1 MNTSKR
7 ISFPVAPG
15 DTIWMLGCIPGKRTT
30 TIPQMVKVKVTFVV
44 ATAEGK
50 YFGVD
55 TGAILRSDDLWFYTE
70 EEAKISS
77 KQINYM
83 LEP

>member
-1 MNTSKR
+1 MKESKR

-15 DTIWMLGCIPGKRTT
+15 DTIWIVGNVPGKRT
-30 TIPQMVKVKVTFVV
+30 TIPQMVKVTFVM

-50 YFGVD
+50 YLGVD

-77 KQINYM
+77 KQINCM
-83 LEP
+83 IEP

>member
-1 MNTSKR
+1 MKESKR

-15 DTIWMLGCIPGKRTT
+15 DTIWILGHIPGKRS
-30 TIPQMVKVKVTFVV
+30 TIPQMVKVAFVM

-50 YFGVD
+50 YLGVD

-77 KQINYM
+77 KQINCM
-83 LEP
+83 IEP

>member
-1 MNTSKR
+1 MNESKR
-7 ISFPVAPG
+7 ISFPVTPG
-15 DTIWMLGCIPGKRTT
+15 DTIWTVGNIPGKRT
-30 TIPQMVKVKVTFVV
+30 TIPQMVKVTFVM

-55 TGAILRSDDLWFYTE
+55 TGAILRPNDLWFYTE

-83 LEP
+83 IEP

>member
-1 MNTSKR
+1 MNKSKR
-7 ISFPVAPG
+7 ISFPVEPG
-15 DTIWMLGCIPGKRTT
+15 DTIWTLENPPGKRTVV
-30 TIPQMVKVKVTFVV
+30 PKMVKVTFVM

-50 YFGVD
+50 YLGVD

-77 KQINYM
+77 KQINCM
-83 LEP
+83 IEP